1 MPANTVVPEAYVTV
15 EFAPSL
21 RRHVEC
27 AAQLVVAQ
35 RLSDA
40 LVNAL
45 KAAPELSHYVFDDQG
60 SIRKHVAI
68 FVNQVLLRDRRD
80 LSQVLAPGD
89 KVLVIQALSG
99 G

>member
-1 MPANTVVPEAYVTV
+1 MAANPLVPEAYVTV

-27 AAQLVVAQ
+27 APQFVMARSL
-35 RLSDA
+35 REA
-40 LVNAL
+40 LVSAL
-45 KAAPELSHYVFDDQG
+45 QAAPELSHYVFDDQG

-68 FVNQVLLRDRRD
+68 FVNQTLLRNRSD
-80 LSQVLAPGD
+80 LIQVLAPGD

>member
-1 MPANTVVPEAYVTV
+1 MHAMVTV

-27 AAQLVVAQ
+27 AAQTVPRGSLREVLEA
-35 RLSDA
+35 A
-40 LVNAL
+40 LL
-45 KAAPELSHYVFDDQG
+45 AAPPLAHYVFDDQR
-60 SIRKHVAI
+60 SVRKHVAI
-68 FVNQVLLRDRRD
+68 FINQELVHDRTN
-80 LSQVLAPGD
+80 LNQSLEAGA